1 MIDWFYM
8 GPTTEEMDGLY
19 TEEDIAEKY
28 NAYAQCK
35 RCSGWTYIHGS
46 RESYGRLSVIGT
58 CEHCGSNDFDPQSV
72 VSKDS
77 FNPEIAKRRVPK
89 GIKKKRN

>member
-8 GPTTEEMDGLY
+8 GPTTDQMDGLY

-28 NAYAQCK
+28 NAYAQCRK
-35 RCSGWTYIHGS
+35 CFGWTYILGS
-46 RESYGRLSVIGT
+46 QACLGQITSVGI
-58 CEHCGSNDFDPQSV
+58 CEHCGSHDFDPQSAI
-72 VSKDS
+72 SKS
-77 FNPEIAKRRVPK
+77 TFHPEIAKRRVPK